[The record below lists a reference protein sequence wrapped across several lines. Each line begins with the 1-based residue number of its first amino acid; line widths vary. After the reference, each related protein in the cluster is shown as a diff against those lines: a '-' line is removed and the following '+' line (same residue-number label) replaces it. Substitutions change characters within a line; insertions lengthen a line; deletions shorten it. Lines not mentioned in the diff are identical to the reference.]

1 MSGFT
6 DALNEKI
13 VNHFLRGTPQTVG
26 SSLYLGMF
34 VANPLPDGQANEISY
49 SGYERQL
56 VTFTPYDS
64 TTNTIT
70 NINGLVFPKYAGSTV
85 ETVTYCG
92 VFDSSTTPV
101 MLLSGQV
108 EIPAVLYPN
117 EVVVWPVGELE
128 LVIV

>member
-13 VNHFLRGTPQTVG
+13 VNHFLRGNSQAVG

-49 SGYERQL
+49 VGYVRQL
-56 VTFTPYDS
+56 VNFTPYNS

-70 NINGLVFPKYAGSTV
+70 NLNGLVFPKYIGGSV
-85 ETVTYCG
+85 ATVTHCA
-92 VFDSSTTPV
+92 VFDSSTTPI
-101 MLLSGQV
+101 MLLSGEV

-117 EVVVWPVGELE
+117 EVIVWPVGELE
-128 LVIV
+128 LVIA